1 MLVTDEDMH
10 NGCGG
15 AGGVVAVHLTPDLR
29 GASDMSRGLD
39 VLQPTR

>member
-15 AGGVVAVHLTPDLR
+15 AGGVTALRVSEDLT
-29 GASDMSRGLD
+29 
-39 VLQPTR
+39 Q